1 MVQLETTNVYSI
13 ISHLKYERHRRSKY
27 QDIDETELELC
38 PGPGAGDHSARAHGA
53 GGQHGPVE
61 HGGELPE
68 EVLHSPRHPGVQ
80 RSLSLQMSLQGIKLH
95 QHIQLSVELVYIINL
110 NALRRPV
117 GEIY

>member
-13 ISHLKYERHRRSKY
+13 ISHLKYERHRRSKH

-61 HGGELPE
+61 QGEHLPHHAAAGDLHHGGITYSSGHSVISHTLFILT
-68 EVLHSPRHPGVQ
+68 VLT
-80 RSLSLQMSLQGIKLH
+80 LQLTDMTKRDCS
-95 QHIQLSVELVYIINL
+95 
-110 NALRRPV
+110 
-117 GEIY
+117 